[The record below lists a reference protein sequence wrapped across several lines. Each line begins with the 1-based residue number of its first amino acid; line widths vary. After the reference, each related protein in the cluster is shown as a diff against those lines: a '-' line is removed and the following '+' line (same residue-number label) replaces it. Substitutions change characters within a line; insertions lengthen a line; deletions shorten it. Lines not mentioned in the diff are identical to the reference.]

1 VIGSVG
7 FVLLR
12 RVLGLLGLGPAP
24 DAKDM
29 EIAVLRHQLMVL
41 RRQVARPRYTPSDRL
56 VLAMLARLLPRQ
68 RWSAFLVT
76 PATLLRWH
84 RDLVRRRWTY
94 PQRPGRRRGLDPSVV
109 DLVLRLAR
117 ENPRWGYQR
126 VVGECAKLGVTV
138 SATSVRNILRRHRL
152 GPAPRRS
159 GPTWTQFLRAQ
170 AGGVLA
176 CDFLTVETISLSR
189 LYVLFVIELRRRQVW
204 VAGVTANP
212 TGAWVTQQARQ
223 LLMGM
228 GAHADRIHVL
238 IRDRDAKFSAA
249 FDHVFT
255 ADGIRVVRT
264 PVRAPKANA
273 YAERWVR
280 TVRAECLDWLL
291 IRNRRHLDHVLAV
304 YVEHYNSARP
314 HRSLD
319 LQTPLPAHRPPA
331 RTDRVEHIERVDR
344 LGGLI
349 HEYRHAA

>member
-1 VIGSVG
+1 MIGSVG

-12 RVLGLLGLGPAP
+12 RVLGLLGIGPRP
-24 DAKDM
+24 DAKDV
-29 EIAVLRHQLMVL
+29 EIAVLRQQLTVL
-41 RRQVARPRYTPSDRL
+41 RRQVARARYTPSDRL
-56 VLAMLARLLPRQ
+56 VLAVLARLLPRE

-84 RDLVRRRWTY
+84 RELVRRRWTY
-94 PQRPGRRRGLDPSVV
+94 PHRPGRRRGLNPSVV

-126 VVGECAKLGVTV
+126 VAGECANLGVAV
-138 SATSVRNILRRHRL
+138 SATSIRNILGRHRL
-152 GPAPRRS
+152 GPAPRRG
-159 GPTWTQFLRAQ
+159 GPSWRQFLQAQ

-176 CDFLTVETISLSR
+176 CDFLTVETIGLSR
-189 LYVLFVIELRRRQVW
+189 LYVLFVIELDRRRVW
-204 VAGVTANP
+204 QAGVTANP
-212 TGAWVTQQARQ
+212 TGAWVAQQARG
-223 LLMGM
+223 LLMDM
-228 GAHADRIHVL
+228 GAQADRFRLL
-238 IRDRDAKFSAA
+238 IRDRDACVTAA

-255 ADGIRVVRT
+255 AEGIRVVRT

-280 TVRAECLDWLL
+280 TVRTECLDWLL
-291 IRNRRHLDHVLAV
+291 IRNRRHLERILAV

-314 HRSLD
+314 HRSLE
-319 LQTPLPAHRPPA
+319 LQTPLPAPRPPA
-331 RTDRVEHIERVDR
+331 RTGHVKDIQRIDR